1 MRTDEMKSSA
11 SKIVLDSYESL
22 FGTDTSTDD
31 PDKVRMI
38 PLDELYT
45 FKGHPF
51 RVLDDE
57 RMYETTESVRKYGV
71 LVPGIARIRPEGGY
85 EIISGHRRKRACE
98 LAGINEMPM
107 FIRDYSD
114 DEATVVMV
122 DANIQRDDIL
132 PSEKAKAYRMK
143 FDALKHRGSRGK
155 HTADEVGE
163 AAGDSATTVK
173 RYIRLS
179 FLNDYLLD
187 LVDEGKI
194 TVISGEQ
201 YIKCSVQK
209 AVNLIHELETG
220 TGIGLI
226 EKTRPG
232 MGKANVFY
240 IKNFMAIIE
249 EISDS
254 EDEEPSCESDKDEQK
269 KLKKAKTS
277 KNQKSGLPETR
288 NQDFQKLEVKTSK
301 NQKSRLLKTRSQDW
315 GILIAHYTRYRG
327 RADREPKGKLDRSG

>member
-98 LAGINEMPM
+98 LAGLNEMPM

-179 FLNDYLLD
+179 FLSDYLLD
-187 LVDEGKI
+187 LVDAGKV

-201 YIKCSVQK
+201 LSFLQEKEQK
-209 AVNLIHELETG
+209 IVEDAVRSLLRYPGKAQAVELREHSRAG
-220 TGIGLI
+220 TLDSQTVYEILGDKK
-226 EKTRPG
+226 KTRAGIVIPYKRIREFFPSDTG
-232 MGKANVFY
+232 NEEV
-240 IKNFMAIIE
+240 E
-249 EISDS
+249 EI
-254 EDEEPSCESDKDEQK
+254 
-269 KLKKAKTS
+269 
-277 KNQKSGLPETR
+277 
-288 NQDFQKLEVKTSK
+288 VI
-301 NQKSRLLKTRSQDW
+301 RLL
-315 GILIAHYTRYRG
+315 
-327 RADREPKGKLDRSG
+327 REWKEKQEGGKSE

>member
-98 LAGINEMPM
+98 LAGLNEMPM

-179 FLNDYLLD
+179 FLSDYLLD

-201 YIKCSVQK
+201 LSFLKEEEQK
-209 AVNLIHELETG
+209 ILEDAVRSLLRYPGKAQAVELREHGRAG
-220 TGIGLI
+220 TLDSQTVYEILGDRK
-226 EKTRPG
+226 KTRAGIVIPYKRIREFFPSDTG
-232 MGKANVFY
+232 NEEV
-240 IKNFMAIIE
+240 E
-249 EISDS
+249 EI
-254 EDEEPSCESDKDEQK
+254 
-269 KLKKAKTS
+269 
-277 KNQKSGLPETR
+277 
-288 NQDFQKLEVKTSK
+288 VI
-301 NQKSRLLKTRSQDW
+301 RLL
-315 GILIAHYTRYRG
+315 
-327 RADREPKGKLDRSG
+327 REWKEKQEGGKSK